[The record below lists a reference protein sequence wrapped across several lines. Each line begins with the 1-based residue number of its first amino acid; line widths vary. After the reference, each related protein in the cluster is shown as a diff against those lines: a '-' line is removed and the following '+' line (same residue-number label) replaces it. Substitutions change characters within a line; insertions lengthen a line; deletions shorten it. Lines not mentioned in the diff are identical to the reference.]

1 MLLDGGSCAVRMT
14 PIVLEATSSLS
25 TRSECLAF
33 EYPLIP
39 CYEQMDQ
46 SELPDQGA
54 KGDAH
59 LLAQSLEFRY
69 LEPL

>member
-1 MLLDGGSCAVRMT
+1 
-14 PIVLEATSSLS
+14 
-25 TRSECLAF
+25 
-33 EYPLIP
+33 
-39 CYEQMDQ
+39 MDQ